1 MSELPAIRWGIV
13 ALATGM
19 ISSWF
24 VKDLLISRPDAKVKH
39 IVQAIGSSS
48 VQKGLE
54 FSKQFFPNND
64 NPAVYGSY
72 GEVYADPD
80 VDILYI
86 GTPHAFHKQNCLDAI
101 EAGKPVLCEKAFTLN
116 ARDARE
122 VLARAKEKGVYVA
135 EAMWLRHRPLVQ
147 DLQRMLHKEKVVGDV
162 FHVYSEF
169 GLEMDIPNLPEGSRY
184 KQPRLGAG
192 SLLDLGIYTLTW
204 VILGLDPGTP
214 ATSETPKILAAQSH
228 HGEVEVT
235 SSVILHYPSTGRQ
248 GVATSTTMA
257 TGNPDVLARIRG
269 TNGTVEVHGTVP
281 SDPHS
286 FTVHP
291 KFWRDQ
297 TKGVV
302 GRNAGKTYDYRPIGR
317 GYYWEADNAALD
329 VLAGKLESD
338 VMPWAETIRVMEI
351 MDEIRRQGGT
361 VYPQDAEQ

>member
-13 ALATGM
+13 ATGM

-24 VKDLLISRPDAKVKH
+24 VEDLLISRSDAKVKH

-48 VQKGLE
+48 VEKGKD
-54 FSKQFFPNND
+54 FANQYCPSS
-64 NPAVYGSY
+64 NPTIYGSY
-72 GEVYADPD
+72 NEIYADPN

-101 EAGKPVLCEKAFTLN
+101 AAGKPVLCEKAFTLN
-116 ARDARE
+116 ARDAKE
-122 VLARAKEKGVYVA
+122 VFAFAKEKGVYVA

-147 DLQRMLHKEKVVGDV
+147 DLQRMLHKEKIIGDV
-162 FHVYSEF
+162 FRVYSEF
-169 GLEMDIPNLPEGSRY
+169 GLEMDIPNLPDGSRY

-204 VILGLDPGTP
+204 AILGLDAGTP
-214 ATSETPKILAAQSH
+214 AASETPKILAAQTH
-228 HGEVEVT
+228 WGEVEVT
-235 SSVILHYPSTGRQ
+235 TSVILQYPSTGRQ
-248 GVATSTTMA
+248 GVITSTTMA
-257 TGNPDVLARIRG
+257 TGNPDVIARIQG

-281 SDPHS
+281 SDPES
-286 FTVHP
+286 FTVYE

-297 TKGVV
+297 
-302 GRNAGKTYDYRPIGR
+302 NAGIVKRDVAKKHDYKPAGR

-329 VLAGKLESD
+329 VLAGKLESS
-338 VMPWAETIRVMEI
+338 VMPWSETIRVMEI

-361 VYPQDAEQ
+361 VYPQDSEK